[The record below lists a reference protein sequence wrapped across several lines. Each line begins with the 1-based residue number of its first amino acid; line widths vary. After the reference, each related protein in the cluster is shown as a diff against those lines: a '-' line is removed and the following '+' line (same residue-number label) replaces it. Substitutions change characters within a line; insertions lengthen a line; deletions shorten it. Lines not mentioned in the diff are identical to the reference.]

1 MNIKNGNDLF
11 KLEINQGSDDKYI
24 YDFML
29 QLNKYYK
36 KYLNKWKKENDEW
49 NIFWNATN
57 QNNKS
62 INREEEFA
70 KSPLTILNGPW
81 GSGKTFFIKE
91 LIKKWDT
98 LLERLKLDFKNIIYI
113 DLSQH
118 FYGNT
123 DVVLEFTQIFYE
135 IVLKFLPKEEKII
148 ENLKKT
154 GKSLG
159 KLFYEFLKK
168 CLPIQFKNFISFFSD
183 QIENI
188 KNEYDPFS
196 ELSFDYK
203 EKQAIKFEV
212 QKIVEKIE
220 PTIVVLD
227 NIERLENSISDIIKI
242 IRFYSY
248 FPNFLFIL
256 PMNKTA
262 IKFSNLGTEEEPIE
276 KYITLDVWF
285 EYKQDYTNLLN
296 NYNLGRREIRSKYG
310 ELDFKYQYVD
320 EINSVLRMPLKNQ
333 NNIEYNLTVRQLKKT
348 LEKYNLDNWMVS
360 AFSENKY
367 RGFLFFNK
375 FIWKNDVLNQ
385 DIKELIKVIEEGN
398 YYSDLINEIFLNKFT
413 NNPLVINYLKDFNY
427 LFNFNKILIH
437 INFNVFKDEFNECRK
452 ILTNHIKDLEND
464 LNNRNNLPFMRGAV
478 SLGNHETAIKSLATI
493 IEKLD
498 KEIPYLEKFKN
509 NYFEQKHEKDLSE
522 IWELAEEFIE
532 LKKKEN
538 TLDQVSNFEK
548 ELENYVK
555 EKFGYKDNQ

>member
-1 MNIKNGNDLF
+1 MNIKNANDLL
-11 KLEINQGSDDKYI
+11 KIEINPGSNDQYI
-24 YDFML
+24 YDFISK
-29 QLNKYYK
+29 LNKYYE
-36 KYLNKWKKENDEW
+36 KYLKKWREEDIEW
-49 NIFWNATN
+49 GLFWNGTN
-57 QNNKS
+57 RKNKS
-62 INREEEFA
+62 ITREEEFA
-70 KSPLTILNGPW
+70 KSPLTVLHGPW
-81 GSGKTFFIKE
+81 GSGKTSFIKE
-91 LIKKWDT
+91 LIKKWDA
-98 LLERLKLDFKNIIYI
+98 LQNELKLKNIIYI

-118 FYGNT
+118 FYSST
-123 DVVLEFTQIFYE
+123 DVILEFTEIFYE
-135 IVLKFLPKEEKII
+135 ILLCFLPKDKFNEEEI
-148 ENLKKT
+148 KKRV
-154 GKSLG
+154 S
-159 KLFYEFLKK
+159 KLFEY
-168 CLPIQFKNFISFFSD
+168 CLSKSSWIQNTKNFLYKSYKIA
-183 QIENI
+183 
-188 KNEYDPFS
+188 KNEYNPFS
-196 ELSFDYK
+196 ELIFDNTRKKMIRK
-203 EKQAIKFEV
+203 EVEE
-212 QKIVEKIE
+212 IVKEIE

-227 NIERLENSISDIIKI
+227 NIERLGNSISDIIQI

-248 FPNFLFIL
+248 FPNFLFLL

-262 IKFSNLGTEEEPIE
+262 IKFTNFEIEEEQIE

-310 ELDFKYQYVD
+310 GLDFKYQYVD
-320 EINSVLRMPLKNQ
+320 EINSVLRIPLKNQ

-348 LEKYNLDNWMVS
+348 LEKYNLDNWMIS

-367 RGFLFFNK
+367 RGFLFLNK

-427 LFNFNKILIH
+427 LFNFNKIFFH
-437 INFNVFKDEFNECRK
+437 INFNVFRDEFNECRK

-464 LNNRNNLPFMRGAV
+464 LNTRNNLPFMSGTF
-478 SLGNHETAIKSLATI
+478 SLGNHETVIKSLTTI

-498 KEIPYLEKFKN
+498 KEISYLEKFKS
-509 NYFEQKHEKDLSE
+509 NYFKQKHEKDLSE
-522 IWELAEEFIE
+522 IWKLAEEFIE

-555 EKFGYKDNQ
+555 EKFGYKDNE